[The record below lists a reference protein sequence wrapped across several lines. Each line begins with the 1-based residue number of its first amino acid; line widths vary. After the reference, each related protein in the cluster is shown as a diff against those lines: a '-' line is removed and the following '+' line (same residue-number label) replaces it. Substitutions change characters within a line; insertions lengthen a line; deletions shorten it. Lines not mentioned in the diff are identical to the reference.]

1 VIKGKVYKEHR
12 LAFLYTFGRWPAQE
26 IDHRNRI
33 RDQNNFANL
42 REATPAQNAANAN
55 AHKGTQSGV
64 RGVYRHRSKW
74 RAKIRANNLIY
85 RLGTFATIEEAKAA
99 RDEGR
104 SQTVRGLRPLRR
116 SQHLPRA
123 LTSLLRHRR
132 DRLTRLGAPL
142 CFLINARRHCLP
154 LLRCGLWRL
163 LRLLTSTRLPLL
175 LLITPPHFFDPQVLL
190 RPEAGER
197 LRQRIWHLDV
207 LITHRNYRHTSL
219 LLLYLLHGIR
229 T

>member
-1 VIKGKVYKEHR
+1 MVFCKITDCKRAAKTKGLCEMHYMQSWRAASEPLTPDRLRALVFYDLRTGVFLWRENGGISRVGGARAGYIDNRGYRSIVIKGKVYKEHR

-99 RDEGR
+99 RDEAA
-104 SQTVRGLRPLRR
+104 VR
-116 SQHLPRA
+116 
-123 LTSLLRHRR
+123 
-132 DRLTRLGAPL
+132 L
-142 CFLINARRHCLP
+142 CGVFAH
-154 LLRCGLWRL
+154 
-163 LRLLTSTRLPLL
+163 
-175 LLITPPHFFDPQVLL
+175 
-190 RPEAGER
+190 
-197 LRQRIWHLDV
+197 
-207 LITHRNYRHTSL
+207 
-219 LLLYLLHGIR
+219 
-229 T
+229 